1 MPTLGYP
8 AADYD
13 ELFLLWGARES
24 GILDALTATAGTAE
38 AVASEADVP
47 LRVARLTVT
56 ALADL
61 GYLQRVGEEYE
72 PTNRLLGF
80 LATRDLRSIG
90 QRPHALDRLSLVAQ
104 LPDTMRGES
113 PELPKDWTRNR
124 LGAHAAAD
132 EATIRAHVTAALRE
146 APDATRVLDLFGASG
161 AYATEFAAR
170 GCDATMVETPDIVTE
185 VEPLLERR
193 DVRLREGDELD
204 LPQGAFDLVFGADV
218 LWRRDRDDARTCV
231 ASAAEVVDSDGAV
244 VFVERLRSGDSTA
257 AVVDA
262 LARGV
267 GEPLAESRVREWI
280 EGVGLVDVSVRR
292 VPGTDRHA
300 IVGHGRG

>member
-1 MPTLGYP
+1 MPTLDYP

-24 GILDALTATAGTAE
+24 GILDALTSTAGTAD

-47 LRVARLTVT
+47 QRVARLTVT

-61 GYLQRVGEEYE
+61 GYLRQVGEEYE

-90 QRPHALDRLSLVAQ
+90 RRPHALDLLSLVAQ
-104 LPDTMRGES
+104 LPATMRGGN
-113 PELPKDWTRNR
+113 PEMPEEWTRNR
-124 LGAHAAAD
+124 LGAHAATD
-132 EATIRAHVTAALRE
+132 EATIRAHVTAAIRE
-146 APDATRVLDLFGASG
+146 VPDTTRVLDLFGESG
-161 AYATEFAAR
+161 AYATEFAAH
-170 GCDATMVETPDIVTE
+170 GYDVTMVETPDVVAE

-193 DVRLREGDELD
+193 DIQLCEGDELD
-204 LPQGAFDLVFGADV
+204 LPRGEFDLVFGADV
-218 LWRRDRDDARTCV
+218 LWRRDRNDAQACV
-231 ASAAEVVDSDGAV
+231 ASAAEVVDTSGAV
-244 VFVERLRSGDSTA
+244 VFVERLQSGESTA

-267 GEPLAESRVREWI
+267 GEPLAESRVREWF
-280 EGVGLVDVSVRR
+280 ESAGLVDVAVRR
-292 VPGTDRHA
+292 VPGTDHHA
-300 IVGHGRG
+300 IVGHRRG